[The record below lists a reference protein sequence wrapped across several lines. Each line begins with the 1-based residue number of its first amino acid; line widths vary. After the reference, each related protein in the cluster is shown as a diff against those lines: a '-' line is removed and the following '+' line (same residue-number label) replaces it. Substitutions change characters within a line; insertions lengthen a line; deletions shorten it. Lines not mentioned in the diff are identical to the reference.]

1 MARDHARI
9 HLDIWG
15 DDDWLD
21 LPADAQCLYMT
32 LYTSPGRTL
41 CGAHEWSPSKLA
53 QRAADWTVPR
63 IEAAA
68 ETLSQQLFLIIDTDT
83 DECLL
88 RSWIKHDGLWRTP
101 NMAVSVA
108 NARANLAS
116 RILRGVIVFEVLKL
130 RAAEPKSTSW
140 ERPAVQSMLGQKAID
155 PASLEPFNGA
165 HNPDPNGG
173 RNGGVNPA
181 SNGAANPYGQN
192 GAKGGSKGGPTNAFL
207 TNATATKSDDDDS
220 QDEPPLPAAE
230 PEYIDNAAK
239 PTKQHPSSAAK
250 TVVRQELG
258 TDAPYPRQ
266 TIERL
271 AVQVDK
277 LFHADHPDALIRE
290 AIREWDR
297 REDAR
302 LPEFLPSVYSDCVK
316 RARAQPGNTGRPA
329 NKLRAVAELA
339 QRERAREQAAIE
351 TTETPKGIA

>member
-1 MARDHARI
+1 MGRDHARI

-41 CGAHEWSPSKLA
+41 CGAHEWNVGKIR
-53 QRAADWTVPR
+53 QRAADWTTER

-68 ETLSQQLFLIIDTDT
+68 EILSERLFLIIDTDT
-83 DECLL
+83 NECLL

-108 NARANLAS
+108 NARANVAS
-116 RILRGVIVFEVLKL
+116 RTLRAVIVFEILKL

-140 ERPAVQSMLGQKAID
+140 ERPAVQSMLTQKAID
-155 PASLEPFNGA
+155 PTDLEPFKGA
-165 HNPDPNGG
+165 SNPAAKGDPNSGA
-173 RNGGVNPA
+173 NPS
-181 SNGAANPYGQN
+181 SNGASNPYGEV
-192 GAKGGSKGGPTNAFL
+192 GAKGSSKGGPTNAFL

-220 QDEPPLPAAE
+220 QSEPPPAAAE
-230 PEYIDNAAK
+230 PDYVETAAK
-239 PTKQHPSSAAK
+239 PAKRHASSAAK

-258 TDAPYPRQ
+258 NDAPYPRE
-266 TIERL
+266 TVERL
-271 AVQVDK
+271 AIQVDK
-277 LFHADHPDALIRE
+277 LAHAGHPDTLIRE

-302 LPEFLPSVYSDCVK
+302 LPEFLTSVYADCVK
-316 RARAQPGNTGRPA
+316 RARAQPGNSGRTA
-329 NKLRAVAELA
+329 HKLRSIAELA
-339 QRERAREQAAIE
+339 QRERAREQAALE
-351 TTETPKGIA
+351 HAQHAKGIT